1 MSSLNKIYLPLFILI
16 FFFTIFS
23 TFQINNVINQYF
35 LGDDIGDARLYL
47 DAFFN
52 KELNINEDLG
62 YTILLTYLGNIMS
75 SGWLITIFIVQS
87 LFPIIATFYLGTV
100 LKNNGLE
107 FNFFSLMFAT
117 SLWPFSLV
125 FFADILKDPLIQ
137 ALIIFFVA
145 DTIKLQ
151 RNNFLYTLRLLII
164 SALLFF
170 LRPEFGILP
179 IIILIAFYIF
189 NNFFHNKR
197 NKFNKL
203 FLIRGFIFLLVSL
216 FSLALI
222 IDLPN
227 FATGRM
233 GILSYGSNFSTFI
246 YGRSI
251 SDSLIYL
258 PIYFGIFYLHPLG
271 IPTGLSSM
279 AVFLNNI
286 FIVLLG
292 LISLN
297 RYKIVRDAAIQGH
310 TNSKHLIYIC
320 GFFLFLHIIMAF
332 PVIIDSGGISVRHR
346 LPSLYFLMIPLIL
359 LSGIRVRLLFLI
371 YLVTL
376 PLFLIL

>member
-1 MSSLNKIYLPLFILI
+1 MTNLNRIYLPSFILI
-16 FFFTIFS
+16 FFFTVFS
-23 TFQINNVINQYF
+23 IFQINNVINQYF
-35 LGDDIGDARLYL
+35 LGVDIGDARLYL

-52 KELNINEDLG
+52 KELNLNEDLG
-62 YTILLTYLGNIMS
+62 YTILLTYLGNVMS
-75 SGWLITIFIVQS
+75 SGWLMTIFIIQS
-87 LFPIIATFYLGTV
+87 LFPLFATFYLCQV

-151 RNNFLYTLRLLII
+151 RNNFLYTIRLLII

-179 IIILIAFYIF
+179 VIILLAFYIF
-189 NNFFHNKR
+189 NNFFHKKR

-203 FLIRGFIFLLVSL
+203 FLIKGFIFLLFSL
-216 FSLALI
+216 ISLALI
-222 IDLPN
+222 VDLPN

-233 GILSYGSNFSTFI
+233 GILSYGSNFSTYI

-258 PIYFGIFYLHPLG
+258 PIYFGIFYLHPIG
-271 IPTGLSSM
+271 VPTGLSSM

-286 FIVLLG
+286 FIVILG
-292 LISLN
+292 LIALN
-297 RYKIVRDAAIQGH
+297 RYKIVREAAIQGH

-346 LPSLYFLMIPLIL
+346 LPSLYFLLIPLIL
-359 LSGIRVRLLFLI
+359 LSGIRARLLFLI

-376 PLFLIL
+376 PMFLIL

>member
-216 FSLALI
+216 VSLALI

>member
-1 MSSLNKIYLPLFILI
+1 
-16 FFFTIFS
+16 
-23 TFQINNVINQYF
+23 
-35 LGDDIGDARLYL
+35 
-47 DAFFN
+47 
-52 KELNINEDLG
+52 
-62 YTILLTYLGNIMS
+62 
-75 SGWLITIFIVQS
+75 
-87 LFPIIATFYLGTV
+87 
-100 LKNNGLE
+100 
-107 FNFFSLMFAT
+107 MFAT

-197 NKFNKL
+197 DKFNKL

-216 FSLALI
+216 VSLALI

-258 PIYFGIFYLHPLG
+258 PIYFGIFYLHPIG

-292 LISLN
+292 LIALN

>member
-87 LFPIIATFYLGTV
+87 LFPIIATFYLCTV

-197 NKFNKL
+197 NISNKL

-216 FSLALI
+216 VSLALI